1 MSTVRG
7 NIYLVDKKEELER
20 LKKEMDADM
29 SLPLRTSET
38 QLVFGEG
45 NPDTD
50 IYCLGE
56 GPGYTENLLGRPFVG
71 RAGKLLD
78 KTLAENNLKREDVY
92 ISNVVR
98 FRPPEN
104 RDPSPEEI
112 AAFQPYVDKEI
123 EIIDPPVIVTLG
135 RFSMNKF
142 LPGVKISGVHG
153 KPELINWRG
162 KKVAIVPMYHPAAA
176 LRASAILNEFRKDFK
191 IIPRVVIRAK
201 AVRGKETEQ
210 NKPKPSQIGLLE
222 NE

>member
-1 MSTVRG
+1 M
-7 NIYLVDKKEELER
+7 DKVKELEK
-20 LKKEMDADM
+20 LKKEMNEDM
-29 SLPLRTSET
+29 SLPLREGAT

-50 IYCLGE
+50 IYFIGE
-56 GPGYTENLLGRPFVG
+56 GPGFNEDKLGRPFIG
-71 RAGKLLD
+71 RAGKLLES
-78 KTLAENNLKREDVY
+78 AMGENKLKREDVY

-112 AAFQPYVDKEI
+112 TAFQPYVDREI

-142 LPGVKISGVHG
+142 LPGVKISQVHG
-153 KPELINWRG
+153 KPTLIMWKN
-162 KKVAIVPMYHPAAA
+162 KKVAVVPMYHPAAA

-201 AVRGKETEQ
+201 AVRNKETELNEQ
-210 NKPKPSQIGLLE
+210 SSHENGKPKPSQIGLLE